1 MPLIIT
7 LVDSWKGRGRYLLEA
22 IIWWLVITLP
32 INTVSIWYGTQ
43 APPYIHGDVNTYYV
57 GYGYNSLANANQT
70 DGEPIIGTFQCSSI
84 VIQNGVRPINVYFDK
99 YVSAT

>member
-70 DGEPIIGTFQCSSI
+70 DGEPIIGTYGFFSDFIHTRNFFQGSSI
-84 VIQNGVRPINVYFDK
+84 VI
-99 YVSAT
+99 

>member
-43 APPYIHGDVNTYYV
+43 APPYTHGDVNTYYV

-70 DGEPIIGTFQCSSI
+70 DGEPIIGTYGFFLI
-84 VIQNGVRPINVYFDK
+84 LAIQEIFFKVQA
-99 YVSAT
+99 S